1 MLFRSNTE
9 GLIGGIA
16 RVLNDEGVELV
27 DSTLLLKD
35 LLATEGTLTRRKL
48 TADEAKDI
56 QYGRKVASTLA
67 GIDVGQSVA
76 IAERACV
83 AVEAMEGTDATI
95 SRAGELFRTLD
106 SGGET
111 TLRRALT
118 VVKVAKPNQ
127 DMRFDVPVVGVAT
140 IEAMKAAGATC
151 LAVEAE
157 RTLMF
162 DPAAILNTADAAGI
176 SIVAK

>member
-1 MLFRSNTE
+1 MQGVPE
-9 GLIGGIA
+9 GEIDDS
-16 RVLNDEGVELV
+16 VLDPFYVFAV
-27 DSTLLLKD
+27 
-35 LLATEGTLTRRKL
+35 
-48 TADEAKDI
+48 
-56 QYGRKVASTLA
+56 QQLA
-67 GIDVGQSVA
+67 GGEGNLDGVVI
-76 IAERACV
+76 
-83 AVEAMEGTDATI
+83 AVEEMEGTDATI